1 MLLKYITCLF
11 KLNKGA
17 TCADQTGNA
26 QTNLHTYC
34 SYMSQETASHK
45 LFFINYPLSFDLCV
59 CFNSIKLCFRT
70 KYENEIRKRFF

>member
-1 MLLKYITCLF
+1 MLLKYITCLV
-11 KLNKGA
+11 KLNVGA

-70 KYENEIRKRFF
+70 NYENEIRKCFF

>member
-1 MLLKYITCLF
+1 MLLKYITCLV
-11 KLNKGA
+11 KLNVGA

-45 LFFINYPLSFDLCV
+45 LFFINYPLSFDQSWG
-59 CFNSIKLCFRT
+59 N
-70 KYENEIRKRFF
+70 